1 MDKLIIGCGMPRSG
15 TGSLAKLLN
24 KCKNVRVTHEL
35 QISLPFKF
43 NRIKLREKIKF
54 IEELKGDIVGDV
66 AHYYLNYIE
75 ELIRYHKAKVLIMKR
90 DKRKVMR
97 SIKSLGWNPYIQKSV
112 PGSEAFPFYAKNVDT
127 AAGFHWQEYYEQAEK
142 WKNRF
147 PGKVLIVDIEDL
159 NSKEGV
165 KKIFDFC
172 EIPEEDRK
180 YKIGIREHKNFKL

>member
-1 MDKLIIGCGMPRSG
+1 MPRSG

-24 KCKNVRVTHEL
+24 NCKNVRMAHEL
-35 QISLPFKF
+35 NMHLPFKF
-43 NRIKLREKIKF
+43 NRIKLREKLKL
-54 IEELKGDIVGDV
+54 IEELKGNIIGDV

-75 ELIRYHKAKVLIMKR
+75 ELIRYHQAKVIIMKR
-90 DKRKVMR
+90 DKRKVMQ
-97 SIKSLGWNPYIQKSV
+97 SIKSLGWNPYIQKNV

-147 PGKVLIVDIEDL
+147 PGKVLIVNIGDL
-159 NSKEGV
+159 NSKEGI

-180 YKIGIREHKNFKL
+180 YKTKIKVHKHFGL